1 MTPSALNALL
11 RLARRT
17 VRRSLWRSTLVV
29 ALIALPVAGM
39 VGAGA
44 LADSSQPSPDEAA
57 TNLMGRADLLLSSSE
72 PSSAAD
78 LDRLAGWLPQGSAIE
93 AIRASVDELV
103 LDGLRLN
110 VSLRGEDLDGL
121 AAGRLTLL
129 EGRAPAAVDEVAVSP
144 DVASLAGVEMG
155 DRLRLEAL
163 GEVRVVGIAV
173 NPERTDERV
182 VLTLPPDASGEYGD
196 ALYLVQLPPG
206 AVLDPDDPNIRVDS
220 FGTDA
225 AFTGT
230 SRAAVMPFG
239 ETTRL
244 ALIIV
249 GGLAM
254 VEAALVASAAFAVGL
269 RRRLREFGLLSA
281 AGAGPRHLAGSVV
294 AEGLVLGGIGAAVGI
309 VVGVAALLAAGPW
322 LPDLTN
328 RLEATPSF
336 DPAWLLAC
344 GLIGIGAA
352 IVAAAWPAFTAA
364 RIPVLAAL
372 SGRRP
377 PARPATHGLAA
388 GIGLLIAGGGLTLG
402 AALMRRADG
411 SDLSIYLLL
420 IGAVL
425 GVLGCGAMSPWFVER
440 ISLLAPRLPL
450 SPRIALRDAGRARNR
465 SGPIVTAVLASLA
478 ATVALAT
485 LITSQEAMSRQ
496 AFEAEMG
503 ERHLTVNGPGAEL
516 AGPRIAESLGAVAS
530 APLRQALPAGGFSVS
545 VTTDG
550 VVGDEPLMA
559 WNMVVGDWSLAEALE
574 VPDTHADAFDA
585 GTILVLTPHD
595 VAISRAT
602 VTFWGEDGPIG
613 ERELPAVT
621 VPIERNYP
629 ALPDAIIG
637 WEAAEALGV
646 AETDVSANRY
656 LITLA
661 DPVTDAEVSAA
672 ASVAAEYPDTQVLAA
687 DPAAGAQDGLRTL
700 VLVASVVVAL
710 TVTGVAVAL
719 GEAEA
724 RADHR
729 TLVTVGAH
737 PSLRRRITAA
747 RAGVIAAV
755 GGLLA
760 VPAGLLPVWG
770 VLLSRGVPIVIPG
783 PEILIAVVGL
793 PVLAVLGGLLLSPSL
808 PAYAERHAV

>member
-1 MTPSALNALL
+1 MTPAAISALL

-17 VRRSLWRSTLVV
+17 VRRNLWRSALVV

-44 LADSSQPSPDEAA
+44 LADTSQPWPEEAA
-57 TNLMGRADLLLSSSE
+57 TNLMGHADLLLSSTE

-78 LDRLAGWLPQGSAIE
+78 LDRLARWLPPGSVVE
-93 AIRASVDELV
+93 AIRGSVDELI
-103 LDGLRLN
+103 LDGLRL
-110 VSLRGEDLDGL
+110 SLGVRGEDLEGL
-121 AAGRLTLL
+121 AAGRVALL
-129 EGRAPAAVDEVAVSP
+129 DGRAPTAVDEVAVSP
-144 DVASLAGVEMG
+144 DVARLAGVETG
-155 DRLRLEAL
+155 DRLRLEGL
-163 GEVRVVGIAV
+163 GDVRVVGVAV
-173 NPERTDERV
+173 NPERTDERF
-182 VLTLPPDASGEYGD
+182 VLTVPPAISGEYGD
-196 ALYLVQLPPG
+196 AFYLVQLLPG
-206 AVLDPDDPNIRVDS
+206 ASIDPDDPNIRIDS
-220 FGTDA
+220 FRPDV

-249 GGLAM
+249 GGLAL

-281 AGAGPRHLAGSVV
+281 AGAGPRHLAASVV
-294 AEGLVLGGIGAAVGI
+294 AEGLVLGGMGAVAGIGF
-309 VVGVAALLAAGPW
+309 GVAGLLAAGPW

-328 RLEATPSF
+328 RLGATPTF

-344 GLIGIGAA
+344 GLVGIGAA
-352 IVAAAWPAFTAA
+352 VVAAAWPAFTAA

-388 GIGLLIAGGGLTLG
+388 GIGLLVAGGGLTLG

-485 LITSQEAMSRQ
+485 LISSQEAMWRQ

-516 AGPRIAESLGAVAS
+516 AGPRIAESLGATAS
-530 APLRQALPAGGFSVS
+530 APLRPALPADGFSVA
-545 VTTDG
+545 VTTDA
-550 VVGDEPLMA
+550 VVGDDPLMA

-574 VPDTHADAFDA
+574 GPARYADALDA

-602 VTFWGEDGPIG
+602 VRLWGEDGPIG
-613 ERELPAVT
+613 ERELPALA
-621 VPIERNYP
+621 VPIERGYP

-637 WEAAEALGV
+637 DEAAEALGIV
-646 AETDVSANRY
+646 ESAANRY

-661 DPVTDAEVSAA
+661 DPVTDADVSAA

-687 DPAAGAQDGLRTL
+687 DPSAGMQDGLRTL

-770 VLLSRGVPIVIPG
+770 VLLSRGIPIVVPG

-793 PVLAVLGGLLLSPSL
+793 PALAVLGGLLLSPSL
-808 PAYAERHAV
+808 PAYAERRAI